1 MDNML
6 KEKGEELAKNVGIK
20 LFDWL
25 KTQPL
30 IKQIIYGIIT
40 LLITGGFYFGRL
52 ELKKKVVNL
61 II

>member
-1 MDNML
+1 ML